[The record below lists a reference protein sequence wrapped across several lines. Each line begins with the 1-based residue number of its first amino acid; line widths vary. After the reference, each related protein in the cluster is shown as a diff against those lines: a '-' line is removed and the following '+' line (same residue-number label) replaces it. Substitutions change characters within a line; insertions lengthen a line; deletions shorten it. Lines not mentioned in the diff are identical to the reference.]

1 MLIAA
6 FRGTE
11 TKNDWQTK
19 MTCNHENDFLS
30 KGKFHSSFVKR
41 ANSISIDAILYS
53 VDYYEA
59 DKIITYGHSLGGL
72 CL

>member
-11 TKNDWQTK
+11 TKDDWQTE
-19 MTCNHENDFLS
+19 MTCDQENDFLS

-53 VDYYEA
+53 AENYEA
-59 DKIITYGHSLGGL
+59 DKIITYGHSLWGL